1 MKVREAVAELLAL
14 PQDAEIMDEYAEEI
28 LTRFYVSSYDEVT
41 ADGENVTTEYV
52 AFDTMEDQRDDPE

>member
-28 LTRFYVSSYDEVT
+28 LTRFYVSSYD
-41 ADGENVTTEYV
+41 GENVTTEYV